1 MNCLR
6 CQQEIDDYWFTFGLP
21 GAYCTDCI
29 ETHVVPEHEFLSRL
43 LDLVVENFNKELLK
57 QKKEWEKSNA
67 KRLRNKQNRAVDHQA
82 DGGHAA

>member
-43 LDLVVENFNKELLK
+43 LDLVVENFSKELLK
-57 QKKEWEKSNA
+57 QKENWDA
-67 KRLRNKQNRAVDHQA
+67 KRLRDKQNGAVDHQA
-82 DGGHAA
+82 NGGGAA